1 MRLRFTKNI
10 ASLEFLFFA
19 TVVAAKLALVISI
32 GPLPGGDTP
41 RYTGYAS
48 LILSSLATRNWAWL
62 RHFPLDS
69 RVSTL
74 TERAGYVSTETPPG
88 YPALLA
94 LSTTLSPSHPG
105 HMVIL
110 LQSVA
115 TIVLFIL
122 LFISVMRLTGRRALA
137 FVAVALAFMS
147 WSLVFDLLL
156 MTDSLFSSL
165 LAISALTLLLST
177 ERRTSSACI
186 LASLSLMLAAS
197 VRETGLYFSGLLG
210 VAYGVVL
217 TLKRRSVRTG
227 LFQGLCIAAPT
238 FCFCLL
244 IGVINYLRSNEFFTY
259 TATRWPLM
267 YALVA
272 LDRRGVELFPA
283 PDPASAVMRSSIHQF
298 QKELTKEPSP
308 YMGLADEIADT
319 LYDKF
324 GLNVADVN
332 AMTKREFL
340 RALVSHP
347 VSFVVLAVTDAGP
360 SIVSNLFS
368 LVPVLNLANQSGLE
382 LRPEEVV
389 DAGREVNAVR
399 YYARK
404 AFWLFVAIVQRI
416 VSGTILLLLSAYGVI
431 LVVGR
436 KSDGIVKLDIAVLL
450 PFLVYCSGTALLA
463 LTMYLPRYAFGL
475 TPLGLVVAAYSFHVG
490 LQWRA
495 LATDS
500 PPRPSRDS
508 TLVGIHS
515 CERAQP

>member
-10 ASLEFLFFA
+10 TSLEFLFFA

-62 RHFPLDS
+62 KHFPLDS

-110 LQSVA
+110 LQSAA

-177 ERRTSSACI
+177 ERQTSYACI

-210 VAYGVVL
+210 VAYGVVI

-259 TATRWPLM
+259 TPTRQYLM

-283 PDPASAVMRSSIHQF
+283 PDPASAVMRSSIHRF
-298 QKELTKEPSP
+298 EKELTKEPSP
-308 YMGLADEIADT
+308 YMGLADEVADT

-324 GLNVADVN
+324 GLNVAEVN

-347 VSFVVLAVTDAGP
+347 VWFVVLAVTDAGP
-360 SIVSNLFS
+360 SIMSSLFS
-368 LVPVLNLANQSGLE
+368 FVPLYTLLNQLTLDLSPKAITKVAA
-382 LRPEEVV
+382 EVH
-389 DAGREVNAVR
+389 AGAHDRGT
-399 YYARK
+399 
-404 AFWLFVAIVQRI
+404 AFSLLVAIVQRTL
-416 VSGTILLLLSAYGVI
+416 SGTIFVLVLAYGLFI
-431 LVVGR
+431 LVGR
-436 KSDGIVKLDIAVLL
+436 KINGIMKLETAVLL
-450 PFLVYCSGTALLA
+450 PFLVYWGGTALLA
-463 LTMYLPRYAFGL
+463 LTMYLPRHAFGL
-475 TPLGLVVAAYSFHVG
+475 TPLGLVVASYALHTC
-490 LQWRA
+490 LQWCR
-495 LATDS
+495 
-500 PPRPSRDS
+500 
-508 TLVGIHS
+508 VGAGGPTV
-515 CERAQP
+515 R